1 MAPTNAHE
9 LRPSLKEP
17 VLLYAAISG
26 IASSVPLPWFD
37 GVFAR
42 TARGSAM
49 RRVAQR
55 RGIRLTHDGRR
66 VLSKAG
72 VGIGRIGMK
81 GRFVR
86 AALTRVMPFLNAAS
100 RIEDALETVAC
111 VLLFDH
117 YLATSNRGTHP
128 LDLSEA
134 ERVRDAMRSALTHG
148 VFASFRDAPKGLWE
162 TLKDVVADFRAGD
175 DEDRR
180 IVERLVDALLDGMAS
195 APEGFT
201 SRLAT
206 SFDEALAGRR

>member
-1 MAPTNAHE
+1 MSRTNVHE
-9 LRPSLKEP
+9 LQAPSKEP

-55 RGIRLTHDGRR
+55 RGIRLTHEGRR
-66 VLSKAG
+66 ILSQAG
-72 VGIGRIGMK
+72 VGIGRIGLK
-81 GRFVR
+81 GRVVR
-86 AALTRVMPFLNAAS
+86 AALTRMMPFLNAAS

-117 YLATSNRGTHP
+117 YLSSANRGTHP
-128 LDLSEA
+128 LDQSEA

-148 VFASFRDAPKGLWE
+148 VFSSFRDAPRGLWD

-180 IVERLVDALLDGMAS
+180 IVERLVDALLDGLAS
-195 APEGFT
+195 GPEGFT
-201 SRLAT
+201 ARLT
-206 SFDEALAGRR
+206 RSFDEALAGRQ